1 MKVIT
6 VYPNSAM
13 DTYSLQ
19 YCSPSYPLLNSMDN
33 VKVYVWDLPPII
45 EEKVALLRL
54 IKPGDEIPDIG
65 VRHERYYN
73 VYVPDDYEL

>member
-1 MKVIT
+1 
-6 VYPNSAM
+6 
-13 DTYSLQ
+13 
-19 YCSPSYPLLNSMDN
+19 MDN
-33 VKVYVWDLPPII
+33 VKVNVWDLPPII